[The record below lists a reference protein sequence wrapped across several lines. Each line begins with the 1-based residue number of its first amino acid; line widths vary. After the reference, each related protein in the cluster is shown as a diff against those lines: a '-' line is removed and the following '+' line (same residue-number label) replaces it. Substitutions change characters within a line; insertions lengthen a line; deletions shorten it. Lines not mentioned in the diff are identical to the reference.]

1 MTRLFSSFAIF
12 VLLSWP
18 TLAVAAPVPVTV
30 SLPPQG
36 WLLQRLAGP
45 LVQGQVLADKGQ
57 DPHTF
62 EPTPK
67 QVAALAKAKLYFTVG
82 LPFEEALAAKLP
94 RDDKGPRVIDTSSV
108 IEKIAMTAH
117 GHDEHQAEHHEG
129 RHATNH
135 DGHRHQEHGT
145 KVAAHQHHDEHQH
158 HADAHHGHDE
168 EGGDPHIWLSCRN
181 LIRMAEVMST
191 ALIEADPAHADSY
204 RSNQQALSDELAA
217 IDREIGEAL
226 RPHQGATFYV
236 FHPAFGYFAHDYCL
250 EQEAVELGGK
260 APLPKQ
266 LNAVI
271 ARAREDKVKVLFVQ
285 PQFDSKS
292 AKVVAEAI
300 GGRVEPLDP
309 LAADVPA
316 NLRRMAR
323 EIAGAL
329 AR

>member
-1 MTRLFSSFAIF
+1 MTRLLHSFAMF
-12 VLLSWP
+12 VLLSW
-18 TLAVAAPVPVTV
+18 TSLVVAAPLPVTV

-36 WLLQRLAGP
+36 WLLERLAGP

-82 LPFEEALAAKLP
+82 LPFEEALAGKLP
-94 RDDKGPRVIDTSSV
+94 RGDRAPRVIDTSSV

-117 GHDEHQAEHHEG
+117 GHDEHQAEHHEA
-129 RHATNH
+129 RHEA
-135 DGHRHQEHGT
+135 
-145 KVAAHQHHDEHQH
+145 HHDEPQH
-158 HADAHHGHDE
+158 PADAHHGHDDE
-168 EGGDPHIWLSCRN
+168 GGGDPHIWLSCRN
-181 LIRMAEVMST
+181 LIRMAEVMGT

-204 RSNQQALSDELAA
+204 RSKQQALTDELAA

-226 RPHQGATFYV
+226 SPHQGATFYV
-236 FHPAFGYFAHDYCL
+236 FHPAFGYFAHDYGL

-260 APLPKQ
+260 TPSPKQ

-292 AKVVAEAI
+292 AQVVAEAI